1 MVSNGTYEK
10 SPEIVVVIPTLN
22 EEAGVGWVLDRVH
35 ETLRKHGKK
44 YHIVVVDGGS
54 QDKTVEIARN
64 RGAEVIMQNGR
75 GYGDAYI
82 QGFNY
87 SIRKYKPKI
96 IVMLDADG
104 TYDPAEIPKLIKPI
118 EQNEADM
125 VVGNRFAKLQPGAM
139 STLNKIGNK
148 ILSWLAR
155 LMIGVGIRDTQSGY
169 RAMSRELL
177 ETIPLTHK
185 GMPFATELIVEAYAY
200 GYRIK
205 EQPITYK
212 PRLGGQ
218 PKLNPLQDGYRILK
232 TIIQFALRYNPTFFA
247 FTLGALLLIPGLTL
261 GTYVAYHYFFTG
273 IKYYVKG
280 LVAIITT
287 LIGFQ
292 SLLLAILTLYLK
304 RMEYRLLRLIYTS
317 RQAKRQ

>member
-1 MVSNGTYEK
+1 MTMSVSNF
-10 SPEIVVVIPTLN
+10 PEVVIVIPTLN
-22 EEAGVGWVLDRVH
+22 EEAGIGWVLDRVH
-35 ETLRKHGKK
+35 ETMKKLGKT

-54 QDKTVEIARN
+54 RDKTVEIARSK
-64 RGAEVIMQNGR
+64 GAEVIFQEGK

-87 SIRKYKPKI
+87 AIRRYKPKI

-104 TYDPAEIPKLIKPI
+104 TYDPAEIPRLIKPI
-118 EQNEADM
+118 EENQAEM
-125 VVGNRFAKLQPGAM
+125 VIGNRFAGLQPGAM
-139 STLNKIGNK
+139 TTLNKIGNK
-148 ILSWLAR
+148 MLSRLAR
-155 LMIGVGIRDTQSGY
+155 IMIGVNVRDTQSGY
-169 RAMSRELL
+169 RAMTRELV

-185 GMPFATELIVEAYAY
+185 GMPFATELIVEAYSH
-200 GYRIK
+200 GFRLN
-205 EQPITYK
+205 EVPITYR

-218 PKLNPLQDGYRILK
+218 TKLNPLRDGYRILK
-232 TIIQFALRYNPTFFA
+232 TIIRFALRYNPTFFA

-261 GTYVAYHYFFTG
+261 GAYVAYHYFFTG

-304 RMEYRLLRLIYTS
+304 RMEYRLLRLLRTRRS
-317 RQAKRQ
+317 